1 MASMPPLKMG
11 GPPPGTTPQGLS
23 SMLPKGGPSP
33 APGGMPPG
41 LGGPNEATPPG
52 GGGGLK
58 DVFDEVQQVLDAL
71 ASILPESADELDNI
85 KVQLAEILAKAI
97 SGGTEFRGQE
107 GGGLRT
113 PATPAF
119 PA

>member
-23 SMLPKGGPSP
+23 SLL
-33 APGGMPPG
+33 PGGEAPDTGGG
-41 LGGPNEATPPG
+41 LGEATPPG

-58 DVFDEVQQVLDAL
+58 DVFDEVQSVLDAL
-71 ASILPESADELDNI
+71 ASILPDHAQELDDI
-85 KVQLAEILAKAI
+85 KMQLAEILAKAI
-97 SGGTEFRGQE
+97 SGGATFKGAE
-107 GGGLRT
+107 GAGLRT
-113 PATPAF
+113 PANPSF

>member
-1 MASMPPLKMG
+1 MSSMPPLKMG

-23 SMLPKGGPSP
+23 SMLPKGGP
-33 APGGMPPG
+33 APGGMPPE
-41 LGGPNEATPPG
+41 GGPDEATPPG

-71 ASILPESADELDNI
+71 ASILPESAEELDDI
-85 KVQLAEILAKAI
+85 KIQLAEILAKAI
-97 SGGTEFRGQE
+97 SGGASFRGQE
-107 GGGLRT
+107 GGGLRS
-113 PATPAF
+113 PASPSF